1 MLVTKSDTTT
11 PLASRIQKIPTVNIP
26 SIPRMIAIQMIG
38 PVQHLTRTRK
48 MIARNMAAKTAVKR
62 TGQPYLRSYAH
73 CSYESKLK
81 KVLRFIPLTDEG
93 TQYDYTGVDA

>member
-1 MLVTKSDTTT
+1 
-11 PLASRIQKIPTVNIP
+11 
-26 SIPRMIAIQMIG
+26 
-38 PVQHLTRTRK
+38 

-93 TQYDYTGVDA
+93 TQYDYTGVDAQLGVKLPVVLPDEVAIHVTPSTRHCVNVTVVDVGQLATQTPTFPF